1 MACFAQI
8 WRVVYLTSHCP
19 FLTETLSF
27 PAGCRIDHA
36 ASRIA
41 LGVFGE
47 PRERQHWP
55 YEFRAL
61 VKTKAASCDNLQNLK
76 TTLAPFRLYAIHQRA
91 KLVWNGHNPAHG
103 TSDTTF
109 RRWLRNA
116 GARLSRWTVRDR
128 LSCRSV
134 GETNFYKSNRRPLA
148 APAAGERSIWRA
160 HIQMRPRSFAQ
171 SLFTR
176 SRFGEGYAVEVHFG
190 YSHSHLLFGV
200 VRRVKSFR
208 SPRLKLIRTD
218 ECADEAFIRFIGV
231 LWQVFLAIG
240 RNWLLINS
248 DKSLRRLGKLSY
260 LFLWIFKTG
269 NKHFF
274 NNKNGVISIALK
286 MVKNMTYKN
295 KEK

>member
-1 MACFAQI
+1 MISRREFSFVRYFHSHFALPA
-8 WRVVYLTSHCP
+8 RP
-19 FLTETLSF
+19 PETLSF

-61 VKTKAASCDNLQNLK
+61 VKTKVASCDNLQNWEP
-76 TTLAPFRLYAIHQRA
+76 TLAPFRLYAIHHRA

-171 SLFTR
+171 SLFMRT
-176 SRFGEGYAVEVHFG
+176 
-190 YSHSHLLFGV
+190 
-200 VRRVKSFR
+200 VRGGICRGGA
-208 SPRLKLIRTD
+208 L
-218 ECADEAFIRFIGV
+218 
-231 LWQVFLAIG
+231 
-240 RNWLLINS
+240 WLL
-248 DKSLRRLGKLSY
+248 SLSFAFWSCAESEELSLG
-260 LFLWIFKTG
+260 T
-269 NKHFF
+269 
-274 NNKNGVISIALK
+274 A
-286 MVKNMTYKN
+286 
-295 KEK
+295 